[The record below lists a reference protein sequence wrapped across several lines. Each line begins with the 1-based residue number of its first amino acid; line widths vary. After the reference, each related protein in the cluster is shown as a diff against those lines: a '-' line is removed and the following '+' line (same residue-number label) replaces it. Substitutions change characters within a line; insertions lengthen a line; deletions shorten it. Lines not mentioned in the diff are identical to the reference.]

1 MYSDKEKERAFLALL
16 DCYAPIVAKVC
27 YFYSTDV
34 DDFNDLRQ
42 EVLINLW
49 QGFERFRGEADIS
62 TWIYRVSLN
71 SCVSYFRRHKKNY
84 VTQPIDF
91 VPDIMADDID
101 RRRLIA
107 DMYSLINCLDKEEKA
122 LILLWL
128 DGYAYEAIADV
139 VGIPRNT
146 VASRL
151 HRIKEKIVKI
161 SNL

>member
-1 MYSDKEKERAFLALL
+1 MYSDNEKERAFLALL
-16 DCYAPIVAKVC
+16 DRYTPIVAKVC
-27 YFYSTDV
+27 YFYATGS

-49 QGFERFRGEADIS
+49 QGFGQFRGEADIA

-71 SCVSYFRRHKKNY
+71 SCVSYFRKNKKNY
-84 VTQPIDF
+84 VVQPIDF
-91 VPDIMADDID
+91 LPDVIADDVD
-101 RRRLIA
+101 RRKLLA
-107 DMYSLINCLDKEEKA
+107 EMYSLINCLEKEEKA
-122 LILLWL
+122 LILMWL
-128 DGYAYEAIADV
+128 DNYSYEVIAEV
-139 VGIPRNT
+139 VGVPRNT